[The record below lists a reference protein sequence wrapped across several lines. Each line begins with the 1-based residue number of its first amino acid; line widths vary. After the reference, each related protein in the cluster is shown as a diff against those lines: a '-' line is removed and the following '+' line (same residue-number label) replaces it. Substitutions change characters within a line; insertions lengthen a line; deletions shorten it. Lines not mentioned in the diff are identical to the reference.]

1 MQVPPPRNV
10 ALVAAGGALG
20 AVARVAVGLY
30 VPAAQAGW
38 PWGTMVVNLS
48 GALLLGLLL
57 GVVDE
62 FLAGGTWARPLL
74 GTGILGGYTTFSTLS
89 LEIERLVSAGHAVV
103 AAGYGLSTLAAGL
116 LTVWI
121 GSTAAVTLRRF
132 LRGRH

>member
-30 VPAAQAGW
+30 VPSAQGGW

-89 LEIERLVSAGHAVV
+89 LEIERLGSAGHAIV

-116 LTVWI
+116 LTVWL
-121 GSTAAVTLRRF
+121 GSTAAVALRRF